1 MTVAVETRFGP
12 VNRLPGVIEW
22 LTDNGSGYIAGE
34 TRRFAREINLKPRT
48 TPIESPQSN
57 GMAEAFVR
65 TMKRDYV
72 RVAEKPNAR
81 AVISQL
87 PSWFHHYNTVHPHR
101 TLGYLAPR
109 EYITQSTSEELS
121 GN

>member
-1 MTVAVETRFGP
+1 
-12 VNRLPGVIEW
+12 
-22 LTDNGSGYIAGE
+22 
-34 TRRFAREINLKPRT
+34 
-48 TPIESPQSN
+48 
-57 GMAEAFVR
+57 MAEAFVR

-81 AVISQL
+81 AVINQL

-101 TLGYLAPR
+101 ALGYLAPR
-109 EYITQSTSEELS
+109 EYIVQSTSEELS

>member
-1 MTVAVETRFGP
+1 MGTP
-12 VNRLPGVIEW
+12 
-22 LTDNGSGYIAGE
+22 S
-34 TRRFAREINLKPRT
+34 FAREINLKPRT

-72 RVAEKPNAR
+72 RVSEKPDAR

-87 PSWFHHYNTVHPHR
+87 PAWFHHYNTVHPHR
-101 TLGYLAPR
+101 ALGYLAPR
-109 EYITQSTSEELS
+109 EYIERSTSEDLS